1 MKKYLLGI
9 CLTLPFFVFSQT
21 FTKVTDSPLST
32 HPGDSRSVN
41 WVDVSND
48 GYIDCFISNGP
59 SSGQNNSLFLNNSNG
74 GFTLVQNDPIVM
86 DGKPSDG
93 ATFADIDNDGDLDA
107 FVVNW
112 YNRHNMAY
120 LNNGLGQ
127 FTQVTD
133 GLWVTNSGYSETAA
147 FGDYDNDGFVDLYVT
162 NSEGIS
168 RNFLYRN
175 KGAHVF
181 EKINEGSMVTDQSAS
196 RNVSWS
202 DIDGDGDLDLF
213 ITNELGQKDELY
225 KNNAGT
231 SFEKLT
237 DVEITSEGFS
247 TMSSSWAD
255 MDNDGDLDLFL
266 ATNQTK
272 NQLYRNEGDFVFTKL
287 SNSAVSA
294 SNTNSFS
301 SAWSDID
308 NDGDLDLFVTNA
320 FASGIRLKNNL
331 YLNDG
336 HGEFTA
342 VDEGVVVTDAGWSF
356 GCAFGDYDNDGF
368 QDLVVATT
376 RFDGNDE
383 FDYLYHNDGNENH
396 WIMLSLVGT
405 VSNRSAL
412 GAKVR
417 VKSLIDNVPV
427 WQMREVSSQSA
438 YCSQND
444 MRAHFGLGD
453 AVVVDS
459 VIIEWP
465 SGIVQY
471 LTNLSINQIIT
482 VEEELINSTGSIN
495 DRIELNLFPNPTDSN
510 IQISASFGKYVD
522 KLSMEVISSSG
533 QVVFSSSFQVGGSQW
548 LYGLELRDYKVSP
561 GIFLVKIS
569 TGENEIIRRVVYQ
582 Q

>member
-1 MKKYLLGI
+1 MKNYFVAICVAFPFLGM
-9 CLTLPFFVFSQT
+9 TQT

-74 GFTLVQNDPIVM
+74 GFTLVENDPIVT
-86 DGKPSDG
+86 DNKPSDG
-93 ATFADIDNDGDLDA
+93 ASFADIDNDGDLDA

-120 LNNGLGQ
+120 LNNGMGQ

-162 NSEGIS
+162 NSEGIR

-175 KGAHVF
+175 RGENNF
-181 EKINEGSMVTDQSAS
+181 ENVEEGSLVTDQSAS

-213 ITNELGQKDELY
+213 VTNELGQKDALY

-231 SFEKLT
+231 SFEKIT

-255 MDNDGDLDLFL
+255 IDNDGDLDLFL

-272 NQLYRNEGDFVFTKL
+272 NQLYRNDGDFVFTKL

-320 FASGIRLKNNL
+320 FASGTRLKNNL

-342 VDEGVVVTDAGWSF
+342 VDEGVVVTDAGWSY

-368 QDLVVATT
+368 QDLAVATT
-376 RFDGNDE
+376 RFDGKDE
-383 FDYLYHNDGNENH
+383 VDYLYHNDGNDNH

-405 VSNRSAL
+405 VSNRSAI

-417 VKSLIDNVPV
+417 VKSFINGAPI
-427 WQMREVSSQSA
+427 WQMREISSQSA

-453 AVVVDS
+453 AEVVDS
-459 VIIEWP
+459 VMIEWP

-471 LTNLSINQIIT
+471 VTDISINQILSI
-482 VEEELINSTGSIN
+482 EEQLINSSGSSN
-495 DRIELNLFPNPTDSN
+495 DLIELNVYPNPTDSN
-510 IQISASFGKYVD
+510 IQINASFGEYVD
-522 KLSMEVISSSG
+522 KLSMEIVGSGG
-533 QVVFSSSFQVGGSQW
+533 QVVFSTIVHVGGSQW
-548 LYGLELRDYKVSP
+548 LYAFDLKQLNASP
-561 GIFLVKIS
+561 GTYFIKIKTATS
-569 TGENEIIRRVVYQ
+569 EIIEIVSLI
-582 Q
+582 